1 MSHERSVAVASKQSF
16 VLDLP
21 PSCIEFCPSH
31 PKYFVVGTYNLVK
44 DEEPS
49 DESGD
54 AGSSVAKKVQNR
66 NGSLVVFRLENSSV
80 HHVQTVSH
88 PSAILDLHFCPHP
101 SRQDIMAVVSSTGTL
116 SIFRLNPD
124 ADTSDPLK
132 HLATSRISEVPEGI
146 LFLSG
151 VWNTNDA
158 SSIAITT
165 SAGEVRVVKLD
176 NSWRIIDNHDDD
188 SGPVITH
195 SLEAWTVA
203 FSITEDPFV
212 VYSGGDDSELRYA
225 SCTHNSEDGKKNGV
239 GLRILNPPLNI
250 RGHGAGVT
258 AILPTAARLT
268 DGARVLVTGSY
279 DDTIRIFAVHPPH
292 ETYGLRKFKKLGE
305 KNLEGGVWRLKLVEI
320 RESDGRCCLR
330 VLASCMHAGAR
341 IVELEGPLDG
351 GEWDIRVLARF
362 EEHKSMNYGSD
373 IVPRLGQRRL
383 EWGHSLHKANV
394 NIGNGAY
401 GRQEKGSVPCTNHYD
416 LL

>member
-1 MSHERSVAVASKQSF
+1 MSHERSVAVASKQSL

-31 PKYFVVGTYNLVK
+31 PEYFVVGTYNLVK
-44 DEEPS
+44 DEEPQ
-49 DESGD
+49 DEAEG
-54 AGSSVAKKVQNR
+54 AGSSVAKKAQNR
-66 NGSLVVFRLENSSV
+66 NGSLVVFRLASSSV
-80 HHVQTVSH
+80 HHVQTISH
-88 PSAILDLHFCPHP
+88 PSAILDLHFCPFP
-101 SRQDIMAVVSSTGTL
+101 SRHDIMAVVSSTGTL

-124 ADTSDPLK
+124 ADASEPLK
-132 HLATSRISEVPEGI
+132 HLATSRISDVPEGI

-151 VWNTNDA
+151 VWDTNNA

-165 SAGEVRVVKLD
+165 SAGEVRVVTLD
-176 NSWRIIDNHDDD
+176 TSWRIINDN

-203 FSITEDPFV
+203 FSLAEDPFV
-212 VYSGGDDSELRYA
+212 VYSGGDDSALRYA
-225 SCTHNSEDGKKNGV
+225 SCTHSSENGEKDGV
-239 GLRILNPPLNI
+239 GLRTLNSPLNI
-250 RGHGAGVT
+250 GGHDAGVT
-258 AILPTAARLT
+258 AILPIAARLM

-305 KNLEGGVWRLKLVEI
+305 TNLEGGVWRLKLVELQE
-320 RESDGRCCLR
+320 RDGRCCLR

-373 IVPRLGQRRL
+373 FVPRLGQGRL
-383 EWGHSLHKANV
+383 ECVST
-394 NIGNGAY
+394 
-401 GRQEKGSVPCTNHYD
+401 SFYD
-416 LL
+416 KLLCLWEADMV